1 MPGLVLGYCIVLQTT
16 EADQGLEAHMLFQ
29 PKLLRKQIISSLANG
44 TSWQTS
50 RFGEAKKTRAGSE
63 KNKGKGK
70 EGDGKGGF
78 DVSHEHFGDET
89 W

>member
-16 EADQGLEAHMLFQ
+16 EANQGLEAHMLLQ
-29 PKLLRKQIISSLANG
+29 PKLFRKQIISSLVNG

-50 RFGEAKKTRAGSE
+50 CFGEARKTRAGSE
-63 KNKGKGK
+63 KAKGGARR
-70 EGDGKGGF
+70 GDGKGGF